1 MSIFSE
7 SMSSTEARLALFAAC
22 DTHSKAEMVGIKE
35 DYLNIISRILD
46 HEIAENKGFMTSDA
60 LR

>member
-1 MSIFSE
+1 MPIFSE
-7 SMSSTEARLALFAAC
+7 SMSSAEARLAFFAAC
-22 DTHSKAEMVGIKE
+22 DTHSKAEMISIKE

-46 HEIAENKGFMTSDA
+46 REIAENKGFMTSDA